1 MVSVLISLSPPSS
14 LLIFSTVRL
23 PQLLLFNLL
32 LGLTFKEGARVDCA
46 AAVAIVL
53 FGNSDT
59 ILPGG
64 YVGQETSPDS
74 PIAQVAEFP
83 SEFILLGR
91 ATVMIKVG
99 GDGDDEDDEYS
110 YCL

>member
-1 MVSVLISLSPPSS
+1 MVSMLISLSLPSSS
-14 LLIFSTVRL
+14 LLYGCH
-23 PQLLLFNLL
+23 NYYYYLL
-32 LGLTFKEGARVDCA
+32 LGLTFKEGARDDCA

-99 GDGDDEDDEYS
+99 GDGDDEDDEYR